1 MSDVSYRSHCP
12 KELLAVGRYLEVS
25 VDPPFRPYQEGGG
38 KAAGG
43 LTACRFKPARVSK
56 GPPRHPSLTCRAG
69 VIALKLEDRLNRQA
83 VQRSVEIDSA

>member
-12 KELLAVGRYLEVS
+12 KELRAVGRYLEVS
-25 VDPPFRPYQEGGG
+25 VDPPLRCDQDGGG

-56 GPPRHPSLTCRAG
+56 GPSGTPHLRVGLA
-69 VIALKLEDRLNRQA
+69 
-83 VQRSVEIDSA
+83 